1 MCQKTTKTPPPTIDR
16 FRGPYDF
23 LSNFYPAKLR
33 YEGLT
38 YCNAEAAYQAQKG
51 KEDAVRPSFSRLYGD
66 EAKRR
71 ARQIPLRED
80 WEERKVAVMEGVLAA
95 KFSQNPHLAQWLM
108 ETGEALLREGNPWG
122 DRFWGVDQKTG
133 AGENRL
139 GQLLMALRDRYR
151 REGVPPAPPCPEQ
164 RFQASDGLI
173 LTDRESA
180 WLPAAC
186 IVHGEDASC
195 RDTVFRAAG
204 PALREARQKL
214 GRWEIGQARL
224 TPGYGLRAAY
234 VLHVIEPV
242 YGRDP
247 EALLAQCYA
256 ACLDLAQAHR
266 FPEIVF
272 PPLATGKACFPK
284 AKAARIAVESV
295 RRWRKTHRGPV
306 VLFSCAD
313 QRSFDCVRAALE
325 EGAP

>member
-38 YCNAEAAYQAQKG
+38 YCNA
-51 KEDAVRPSFSRLYGD
+51 
-66 EAKRR
+66 
-71 ARQIPLRED
+71 
-80 WEERKVAVMEGVLAA
+80 
-95 KFSQNPHLAQWLM
+95 
-108 ETGEALLREGNPWG
+108 
-122 DRFWGVDQKTG
+122 
-133 AGENRL
+133 
-139 GQLLMALRDRYR
+139 
-151 REGVPPAPPCPEQ
+151 
-164 RFQASDGLI
+164 
-173 LTDRESA
+173 
-180 WLPAAC
+180 
-186 IVHGEDASC
+186 
-195 RDTVFRAAG
+195 
-204 PALREARQKL
+204 EARQKL

-266 FPEIVF
+266 FPETVF

-284 AKAARIAVESV
+284 EKAARIAVESV
-295 RRWRKTHRGPV
+295 RRWCKTHRGPV
-306 VLFSCAD
+306 VFFFCAD